1 VLGFLVL
8 WIGLTIIIFKENAP
22 LIFKIVWPFSDVVI
36 GIWVLSLLFGSTS
49 AYARNGEITIVS
61 RLLGIPIRHR
71 HLALSQ
77 INDIRSGSGMYAGNT
92 VYRRI
97 QIHCAV
103 KDTIS
108 FGDGIPDSIEADWI
122 ASTIAKAV
130 GLADN
135 ASARAQNFPDRPP
148 LSDYP
153 RSR

>member
-1 VLGFLVL
+1 VHR
-8 WIGLTIIIFKENAP
+8 GLTTA
-22 LIFKIVWPFSDVVI
+22 V
-36 GIWVLSLLFGSTS
+36 
-49 AYARNGEITIVS
+49 
-61 RLLGIPIRHR
+61 PIRHR
-71 HLALSQ
+71 HLTLSQ
-77 INDIRSGSGMYAGNT
+77 VNDIRSGSGMYAGNT

-97 QIHCAV
+97 QIHRAG

-130 GLADN
+130 GLPDN
-135 ASARAQNFPDRPP
+135 ASARTQNFPDRRP